1 MPSLIHYAVAA
12 LADLAGRR
20 ARPSDDIGMAA
31 ELSAAQLRPPGFAPP
46 RGLDRHV
53 SLRVSR
59 QHGWRV
65 YEMAPWGAGL
75 PVDRLVYFH
84 GGGYVGEINSS
95 HWAVCRRM
103 SRLVPARVH
112 VPIYPVAP
120 DATAET
126 TVAVSA
132 DIVADIIRDAGA
144 AVRVT
149 LMGDSAGGGLALA
162 VAQLLRDR
170 GAGTPRLILIA
181 PWLDA
186 TMSDPLIDEA
196 ATRDPVLK
204 VARLARA
211 AQLYAGTLRIDDP
224 RVSPLFGSLR
234 GLGPITVFSGTRDLL
249 WHDTVRL
256 RDRAAAEG
264 VSVDYHEGAG
274 LIHVFPILPLP
285 EARWARRVMV
295 SSMRAPQQEPA

>member
-1 MPSLIHYAVAA
+1 MPSLIHHALAA

-20 ARPSDDIGMAA
+20 TRPSDDIGMAA

-132 DIVADIIRDAGA
+132 DIVADIVREPSGSPCWETRPA
-144 AVRVT
+144 AVWPLRSRRRCAT
-149 LMGDSAGGGLALA
+149 GGLAH
-162 VAQLLRDR
+162 R
-170 GAGTPRLILIA
+170 GSSSSPRGLTPR
-181 PWLDA
+181 
-186 TMSDPLIDEA
+186 
-196 ATRDPVLK
+196 
-204 VARLARA
+204 
-211 AQLYAGTLRIDDP
+211 
-224 RVSPLFGSLR
+224 
-234 GLGPITVFSGTRDLL
+234 
-249 WHDTVRL
+249 
-256 RDRAAAEG
+256 
-264 VSVDYHEGAG
+264 
-274 LIHVFPILPLP
+274 
-285 EARWARRVMV
+285 
-295 SSMRAPQQEPA
+295 